1 MDKKVAFIGAGA
13 MAEAIIS
20 GIIYKNILRSG
31 QITVA
36 NKNNHERLKR
46 LVEKYQIQSMKNKA
60 LQVNEADIIVLSTKP
75 YDLKEAIRSVK
86 AYIRPE
92 QLIISVIAGISTDEI
107 TAFIGKDNPVIRA
120 MPNTSASIGFSATAL
135 SAGNHASLNHV
146 NEAEKL
152 FTGIGDTAIVDE
164 KDMHIVTGI
173 SGSGPAYFYYMV
185 EAMEEAA
192 IESGLNK
199 DTARLL
205 ITQTI
210 IGAGEMLKKSDEP
223 AAALRRKIMSPAGTT
238 EAGINTLDK
247 NNFKQIILDCVK
259 SARNRSIELGESK

>member
-1 MDKKVAFIGAGA
+1 MDKKVAFIGAGS

-20 GIIYKNILRSG
+20 GIIYKGILRSG

-46 LVEKYQIQSMKNKA
+46 LEEKYQVQRMEHKEKEVNK
-60 LQVNEADIIVLSTKP
+60 ADIIVFSTKP
-75 YDLKEAIRSVK
+75 YDLKEAVKRIK
-86 AYIRPE
+86 AYMRQE

-107 TAFIGKDNPVIRA
+107 TALVEKDNPVIRA

-135 SAGNHASLNHV
+135 SAGNYASENHV
-146 NEAEKL
+146 NVAEEL
-152 FTGIGDTAIVDE
+152 FAGIGTTAIVEE

-199 DTARLL
+199 ETAKLL

-210 IGAGEMLKKSDEP
+210 IGAGEMLKKSDAP
-223 AAALRRKIMSPAGTT
+223 ADMLRKKIMSPAGTT
-238 EAGINTLDK
+238 EAGINTLEK
-247 NNFKQIILDCVK
+247 NNFRQTVMECVK
-259 SARNRSIELGESK
+259 SARDRSMELGEKK